1 MPARLTD
8 LFSTKTARQFC
19 RALFYL
25 TLCLL
30 LGGCAEIREFYT
42 ETEDT
47 RLEITVYC
55 DGLQYITRA
64 ESGST
69 VEEALKALDITL
81 GEADTVTPALSLP
94 IPSDGVIR
102 VTRVTTEETVSEVTL
117 PFGSQTVRNESLP
130 DGETRVIQQG
140 ENGLQQVTTRYTY
153 EDGALTSKAVVNSV
167 IVKEAVPE
175 ILMQGAKAEYSPIKI
190 SGKLVYIAD
199 GSAWLMEGSTENRTP
214 LVSTGDLDGRVLD
227 LSDDGRWLLFS
238 RAGQTTE
245 VNSLWMLDLSDWNA
259 EPISLRVE
267 NVIHFAA
274 WLPGDARRFIYS
286 SVEPSEEAPGW
297 KASNDLRTQYVA
309 DDGMLMSSEVLLEGS
324 SDGTYSWWGTE
335 YELSDDARRLLY
347 ADAEN
352 IGVIDRLSGEKTELL
367 RFTPYEKARSDW
379 AWIPGVCWN
388 ADNDGFYY
396 TFHGKADGTLQTYDA
411 ADYHIAFYDTLTGE
425 NSVLIEN
432 AGIFSYPAASPRF
445 SDGDAYLAYLQ
456 TDLPQQPESERY
468 RIVITDELGGNSRVV
483 YPVESGSGFV
493 TPQTLIWSPGDDK
506 RSSWIAFLQQG
517 NIWLVNPFAGI
528 YNQITSDG
536 TITKII
542 WE

>member
-1 MPARLTD
+1 MSVRKKERL
-8 LFSTKTARQFC
+8 SPNTARQFC

-25 TLCLL
+25 IFCLL
-30 LGGCAEIREFYT
+30 LSSCAEIREFYT
-42 ETEDT
+42 ETSGSQ
-47 RLEITVYC
+47 LEIKVFC
-55 DGLQYITRA
+55 DGMQYITRA
-64 ESGST
+64 ESSAT
-69 VEEALKALDITL
+69 VEDVLNTL
-81 GEADTVTPALSLP
+81 GIADIVTPILSRP
-94 IPSDGVIR
+94 VPADGIIR
-102 VTRVTTEETVSEVTL
+102 VTRVTTEEVVSEVTL
-117 PFGSQTVRNESLP
+117 PFRSQTVSNESLP
-130 DGETRVIQQG
+130 DGETRIIQQG
-140 ENGLQQVTTRYTY
+140 ENGLQQITTRYTY
-153 EDGALTSKAVVNSV
+153 EDGALTSKAVVNAV

-175 ILMQGAKAEYSPIKI
+175 ILMQGAKAAYSPIKI

-199 GSAWLMEGSTENRTP
+199 GNAWLMEGSTENRTP

-227 LSDDGRWLLFS
+227 LSNDGKWLLFS
-238 RAGQTTE
+238 RAGKTTE
-245 VNSLWMLDLSDWNA
+245 INSLWMLDLSDWNA

-267 NVIHFAA
+267 NVVHFAS

-297 KASNDLRTQYVA
+297 KANNDLRTQYVA
-309 DDGMLMSSEVLLEGS
+309 NDGMLMSSEVLIEGS
-324 SDGTYSWWGTE
+324 ENGNYSRWGTE
-335 YELSDDARRLLY
+335 FKLSSDARRLLY

-352 IGVIDRLSGEKTELL
+352 IGIIDRLSGEKAELI

-411 ADYHIAFYDTLTGE
+411 ADYHIAFYDHLTGE
-425 NSVLIEN
+425 NTVIIEN
-432 AGIFSYPAASPRF
+432 AGIFSYPSVSPRF
-445 SDGDAYLAYLQ
+445 SDGESYLAYLQ

-468 RIVITDELGGNSRVV
+468 RIVLTDEFGGNARVV
-483 YPVESGSGFV
+483 YPIESGGGFV
-493 TPQTLIWSPGDDK
+493 TPQDLIWAPGSEK
-506 RSSWIAFLQQG
+506 QSSWIAFLQQG

>member
-1 MPARLTD
+1 MSVRKKARYSL
-8 LFSTKTARQFC
+8 KTARHFC
-19 RALFYL
+19 RVLFYL

-30 LGGCAEIREFYT
+30 LNGCAEIRDFYT
-42 ETEDT
+42 ETSSSQ
-47 RLEITVYC
+47 LELKVFC
-55 DGLQYITRA
+55 DGMQYITHI
-64 ESGST
+64 ESGAT
-69 VEEALKALDITL
+69 VENALDIL
-81 GEADTVTPALSLP
+81 GIELGPADIVTPILSGP
-94 IPSDGVIR
+94 VPTDGIIR
-102 VTRVTTEETVSEVTL
+102 VTRVTTEDVVSEVTL
-117 PFGSQTVRNESLP
+117 PFRSQTVRNESLP

-153 EDGALTSKAVVNSV
+153 EDGVLTSKAVVNAE
-167 IVKEAVPE
+167 IVKEAIPE
-175 ILMQGAKAEYSPIKI
+175 ILMQGAKAAYSPIKI

-199 GSAWLMEGSTENRTP
+199 GNAWLMEGSTENRTP

-227 LSDDGRWLLFS
+227 LSDDGKWLLFS
-238 RAGQTTE
+238 RAGKTTE
-245 VNSLWMLDLSDWNA
+245 INSLWMLNLSDWNA

-267 NVIHFAA
+267 NVVHFAS

-297 KASNDLRTQYVA
+297 KANNDLRTQYVG
-309 DDGMLMSSEVLLEGS
+309 DDGMLMSSEVLTEGS
-324 SDGTYSWWGTE
+324 GSGTYSRWGTE
-335 YELSDDARRLLY
+335 FKLSADARRLLY

-352 IGVIDRLSGEKTELL
+352 IGIIDRLSGEKTELL

-379 AWIPGVCWN
+379 TWIPGVCWN

-411 ADYHIAFYDTLTGE
+411 ADYHIAFYDTLSGE
-425 NSVLIEN
+425 NTVLIEN

-445 SDGDAYLAYLQ
+445 SDGESYLAYLQ

-468 RIVITDELGGNSRVV
+468 RIVLTDELGGNTRVV
-483 YPVESGSGFV
+483 YPLESGSGFV
-493 TPQTLIWSPGDDK
+493 TPQDLIWSPGNEK
-506 RSSWIAFLQQG
+506 QSSWIAFLQQG